1 MIRTCQTP
9 QTGFTLKP
17 TPRVNGAGTT
27 GVSELTLQSLFDS
40 EESPLL
46 RYAFS
51 LVGRRAVAEE
61 IVQEVF
67 LQLHAHWAEVEAPKA
82 WLYRSVRNRAYNHV
96 RDNKREVLNEDNG
109 HASSTVVE
117 GESPEDSLE
126 QLEAVAAVRQSLE
139 ELDESDRQLVKLKY
153 FNDLKYRDISTE
165 TGLTIGNV
173 GYRLHHILK
182 ELADKLRKLGFDET
196 S

>member
-1 MIRTCQTP
+1 M
-9 QTGFTLKP
+9 LKP
-17 TPRVNGAGTT
+17 TQRVNGSGAT
-27 GVSELTLQSLFDS
+27 GVSELTLQCLFDS
-40 EESPLL
+40 EETPLL

-51 LVGRRAVAEE
+51 LVGRRAIAEE

-67 LQLHAHWAEVEAPKA
+67 LQLHTHWAEVDAPKA
-82 WLYRSVRNRAYNHV
+82 WLFRSVRNRAYNHV
-96 RDNKREVLNEDNG
+96 RDNKREVLNLGDSDSQ
-109 HASSTVVE
+109 SSVAAE
-117 GESPEDSLE
+117 ESAEASLE
-126 QLEAVAAVRQSLE
+126 HMEAIAAMRQSLE

-153 FNDLKYRDISTE
+153 FSDLKYRDISAE
-165 TGLTIGNV
+165 TGLNIGNV

>member
-1 MIRTCQTP
+1 VIRTCQTP
-9 QTGFTLKP
+9 QTRVMLKP
-17 TPRVNGAGTT
+17 TQRVNGSGAT
-27 GVSELTLQSLFDS
+27 GVSELTLQCLFDS
-40 EESPLL
+40 EETPLL

-51 LVGRRAVAEE
+51 LVGRRAIAEE

-67 LQLHAHWAEVEAPKA
+67 LQLHTHWAEVDAPKA
-82 WLYRSVRNRAYNHV
+82 WLFRSVRNRAYNHV
-96 RDNKREVLNEDNG
+96 RDNKREVLNLGDSDSQ
-109 HASSTVVE
+109 SSVAAE
-117 GESPEDSLE
+117 ESAEASLE
-126 QLEAVAAVRQSLE
+126 HMEAIAAMRQSLE

-153 FNDLKYRDISTE
+153 FSDLKYRDISAE
-165 TGLTIGNV
+165 TGLNIGNV